1 MSCCGRPSSIK
12 VEMPKKSTA
21 MPLKVKPTS
30 KLKTP
35 VDLKSYNDRERHR
48 V

>member
-1 MSCCGRPSSIK
+1 MSCCGKPSSIK
-12 VEMPKKSTA
+12 VEIPKKSVV

-30 KLKTP
+30 KLKAPIDMKT
-35 VDLKSYNDRERHR
+35 YNDRERYR